1 MKSQL
6 IKIAMLCLFLAF
18 ANTTYAYPPAVGIL
32 SKSKSCLSCHVNNG
46 PWTDDKKTIID
57 ILDKETMKSVRQS
70 DGTFLL
76 EVKQGQQKTFFTV
89 IGRTSGDNLP
99 PPNRNAWIYIDPA
112 KIESNELSKFA
123 SGWDVNLPISCRLA
137 GDKLSGFEDD
147 VITALPMT
155 IQPLNDAKDSE
166 LQLQLMMTK
175 GESIKG
181 DAKRGMIGNYYER
194 KVWLKVIE

>member
-1 MKSQL
+1 MKTYRT
-6 IKIAMLCLFLAF
+6 IIIGFWLFIAF
-18 ANTTYAYPPAVGIL
+18 ANTTYAYPPAVGIM

-46 PWTDDKKTIID
+46 PWTDNERTIID
-57 ILDKETMKSVRQS
+57 IIDKETMKSVRRT

-76 EVKQGQQKTFFTV
+76 EVKRGEQKTFFTV

-123 SGWDVNLPISCRLA
+123 PGWEVNLPISCRVV
-137 GDKLSGFEDD
+137 GDKLHGFEGA

-155 IQPLNDAKDSE
+155 IQPTKEAKDSE
-166 LQLQLMMTK
+166 LQLQLMLTK

-181 DAKRGMIGNYYER
+181 EAKKGMLGNYFER
-194 KVWLKVIE
+194 KVILKVIE